1 MKFLTIITYEPS
13 KAAEMAAAGDKVASM
28 PGVKVLGQY
37 VCVGQPYPGVPP
49 NTMGGFSISEAESAE
64 DMGARLYPLV
74 LLGATI
80 HVVPIFEL
88 PVGAQAEVEKKYR
101 G

>member
-13 KAAEMAAAGDKVASM
+13 KAAEIAAAGDKVSSM
-28 PGVKVLGQY
+28 PGVKILGQY
-37 VCVGQPYPGVPP
+37 VCVGRAYPEQPP

-74 LLGATI
+74 LLGASI
-80 HVVPIFEL
+80 HVVPIMEL
-88 PVGAQAEVEKKYR
+88 PVGTQVEVEKKYR

>member
-1 MKFLTIITYEPS
+1 MKFLTLITYEPS
-13 KAAEMAAAGDKVASM
+13 KAAEIAAAGDKVSSV
-28 PGVKVLGQY
+28 PGVKTLGQY
-37 VCVGQPYPGVPP
+37 VCVGLPYPGLPP

-64 DMGARLYPLV
+64 DMAARLYPLALV
-74 LLGATI
+74 GATI

-88 PVGAQAEVEKKYR
+88 PVGTQAETEKKYR